1 MAMPIEYPRP
11 PADAEK
17 AATDGVLEVHRAGT
31 HERKAAARSLREIGE
46 GGRRLASPH
55 AVHNLGLNDLEK
67 PGRLADAPMT
77 AWRYLVEE
85 AGATVASAEVG
96 VDGKGAVRGFD
107 HVNKGPFAQATAAA
121 QKAAARLPQ
130 VRGGRVEA
138 RVIRIPALYVMA
150 LWLKDLDGDADVVIP
165 MAPAPPFL
173 EANRAYTEREFLKAL
188 AGPAKARRGFSNAPE
203 AG

>member
-1 MAMPIEYPRP
+1 VPIEYPKP

-17 AATDGVLEVHRAGT
+17 AATDGVLDVHRSET
-31 HERKAAARSLREIGE
+31 HGRARARSLRDIGE

-55 AVHNLGLNDLEK
+55 AVHNLGLSDLAK

-85 AGATVASAEVG
+85 AGATIASAEVG
-96 VDGKGAVRGFD
+96 VDAKGAVRGLD
-107 HVNKGPFAQATAAA
+107 HVNEGPFVKATAAA
-121 QKAAARLPQ
+121 QKAAAKLPQ
-130 VRGGRVEA
+130 VRDGNVEA

-150 LWLKDLDGDADVVIP
+150 LWLKDLDGDDDVVIP

-173 EANRAYTEREFLKAL
+173 EANRPYSEREFLKAL
-188 AGPAKARRGFSNAPE
+188 AGPAKARGQFSNAPE
-203 AG
+203 VG

>member
-1 MAMPIEYPRP
+1 MPIEYPKP
-11 PADAEK
+11 PAEAEK
-17 AATDGVLEVHRAGT
+17 AATTGVLDVHRAQAHGQA
-31 HERKAAARSLREIGE
+31 RARSLREIGD
-46 GGRRLASPH
+46 GGRRLAAPH
-55 AVHNLGLNDLEK
+55 AVHNLGLTDLEK

-96 VDGKGAVRGFD
+96 VDAKGAVRGFD
-107 HVNKGPFAQATAAA
+107 HLNEGPFAKATAAA
-121 QKAAARLPQ
+121 QEAAAKLPQ
-130 VRGGRVEA
+130 VRDGKVEA

-150 LWLKDLDGDADVVIP
+150 LWLKDLDGDDDVVVP

-173 EANRAYTEREFLKAL
+173 EANRPYSEREFLKAL
-188 AGPAKARRGFSNAPE
+188 AGPAKARGAFSNAPE

>member
-1 MAMPIEYPRP
+1 MSIEYPKP
-11 PADAEK
+11 PAEADR
-17 AATDGVLEVHRAGT
+17 AANDGVLDVHRSETRGRAP
-31 HERKAAARSLREIGE
+31 ARSLRDIGE

-55 AVHNLGLNDLEK
+55 AVHNLGLADVAK

-96 VDGKGAVRGFD
+96 VDARGAVRGLD
-107 HVNKGPFAQATAAA
+107 HVNEGPFVKGTAAA
-121 QKAAARLPQ
+121 QKAAAKLPQ
-130 VRGGRVEA
+130 VRDGKVEA

-150 LWLKDLDGDADVVIP
+150 LWLKDLDGDDDVVVP

-173 EANRAYTEREFLKAL
+173 EANRPYTEREFLRAV
-188 AGPAKARRGFSNAPE
+188 AGPAKARQQFSNAPE
-203 AG
+203 AD